1 MTSTVSLFE
10 RFGVIDVDTHITEP
24 PGTWVDRMSSKWGDA
39 IPHIER
45 INDFDVWVV
54 NGQPYAK
61 PGNTAMAGFDGT
73 LPDGPKTYADM
84 HPAAWDPHARI
95 RFMDEQHIRA
105 QVLYP
110 NLGGFGAG
118 AWLDRGE
125 PEYAL
130 DCLRAY
136 NDFQTDF
143 ASIAPDRLLPITS
156 IPFWDVGASITEIER
171 CVGNGHRG
179 INFCN
184 QPEAYGQPPLWDPH
198 WDPLWAATRDAGVPV
213 NFHIG
218 GGRIGELIAKGLD
231 MGFRANFSRMSSM
244 LFVDNLKCITDLI
257 HGGVCHRF
265 PDLMFVSV
273 ESGVGMIPGAL
284 EAFDWQWRNGG
295 VVREHPE
302 YDLLPSEYFRRQ
314 IHGCFWYE
322 RDVLI
327 PALLAYP
334 DNMMFETDF
343 PHPTCQHP
351 GPATPAVEPETYANE
366 ALASLPDDVLEKVLV
381 SNAARLYRIA
391 A

>member
-1 MTSTVSLFE
+1 MLFD
-10 RFGVIDVDTHITEP
+10 RFDIIDVDTHITEP
-24 PGTWVDRMSSKWGDA
+24 PDTWTARMPSRWGEA

-45 INDFDVWVV
+45 RDGFDVWVI
-54 NGQPYAK
+54 NGQGWAK

-73 LPDGPKTYADM
+73 LPDGPKTYEDM
-84 HPAAWDPHARI
+84 PAAAWDPVARLA
-95 RFMDEQHIRA
+95 FMDEQRIRA

-110 NLGGFGAG
+110 NIGGFGAG
-118 AWLDRGE
+118 AWLDHGE
-125 PEYAL
+125 PAYAL
-130 DCLRAY
+130 DCVRAY

-143 ASIAPDRLLPITS
+143 ASVAPERLLPITS
-156 IPFWDVGASITEIER
+156 VPFWDVDAAVTEIER
-171 CVGNGHRG
+171 AVGNGHRG

-184 QPEAYGQPPLWDPH
+184 SPDKYGQPHLWDRH
-198 WDPLWAATRDAGVPV
+198 WDPIWRTADDAGVTV

-218 GGRIGELIAKGLD
+218 GGRIGEQLAVGGS

-244 LFVDNLKCITDLI
+244 LFADNLACISDLI
-257 HGGVCHRF
+257 HGGLCHRF
-265 PDLMFVSV
+265 PELHFVSV
-273 ESGVGMIPGAL
+273 ESGIGMIPGAL

-295 VVREHPE
+295 VAEEHPE

-322 RDVLI
+322 REAAL

-334 DNMMFETDF
+334 DNMLFETDF

-351 GPATPAVEPETYANE
+351 GPRTPAVEPAVYAEE
-366 ALASLPDDVLEKVLV
+366 ALAALPDEVLRKVLFE
-381 SNAARLYRIA
+381 NAARLYGVA